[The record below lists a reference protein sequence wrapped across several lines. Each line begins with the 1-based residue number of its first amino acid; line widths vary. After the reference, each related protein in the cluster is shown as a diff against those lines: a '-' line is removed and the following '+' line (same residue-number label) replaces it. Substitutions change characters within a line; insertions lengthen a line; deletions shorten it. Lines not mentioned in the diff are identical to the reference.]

1 MGGAELALY
10 WLALLCFLG
19 LVILSLV
26 KVILGPL
33 PIYPVVAVLAI
44 GAGVALIVL
53 RRNEIGGLELAVYW
67 FGLTLFLYALGIG
80 LVTSTFFRTTE
91 IGAFFDV
98 RPLRIPA
105 ILALSAMGSALAI
118 LAWRNRRLSKP
129 EVAVYL
135 LGIAYWLYA
144 LLRLG

>member
-1 MGGAELALY
+1 VAPNLPSTG
-10 WLALLCFLG
+10 LLCFFA
-19 LVILSLV
+19 LVVLSLV
-26 KVILGPL
+26 RVVIGPL
-33 PIYPVVAVLAI
+33 NFTPAFAALAI
-44 GAGVALIVL
+44 VAGVALIVL
-53 RRNEIGGLELAVYW
+53 RREEIGGLEFAVYW
-67 FGLTLFLYALGIG
+67 FGLTLFLYALGTG

-91 IGAFFDV
+91 LGAFFEV

-105 ILALSAMGSALAI
+105 ILALSAMVSALAI

-129 EVAVYL
+129 EAAVYL